1 MKNAILAAIAVLA
14 VIALLV
20 SFNSFYRIRS
30 QACQN
35 ERDRCVQGCDR
46 TRDRALNE
54 NQLRRSQ
61 INFDLQRDLLD
72 CRINNLRNQ
81 AAMDQCQTEKIDAA
95 ELELA
100 RLDASDDAI
109 RDVRLQC
116 VTECDNQARQ
126 CDTNR
131 TPGQIDVTT
140 VIDRPIEVGCL
151 EGGAPCFKEVLE
163 ICTVI
168 SGPCD
173 ECWTSLC
180 GGGDWSFQS
189 EVPLDVTLVA
199 ATDPLK
205 DARVLATSSTKGKQA
220 VLSIPADIKPN
231 KRERLYFGFSSKEK
245 AGGPVKVLIHRGL
258 LPETSAE
265 VR

>member
-1 MKNAILAAIAVLA
+1 MKNAILAGIAVLA

-35 ERDRCVQGCDR
+35 ARDRCVQECDR
-46 TRDRALNE
+46 TRDRALSE
-54 NQLRRSQ
+54 NQLRRTQ
-61 INFDLQRDLLD
+61 INFELQQDLLD
-72 CRINNLRNQ
+72 CRINNVGNQ
-81 AAMDQCQTEKIDAA
+81 AAIDQCQREKINAA
-95 ELELA
+95 EMELA
-100 RLDASDDAI
+100 RLDVSDDAI

-116 VTECDNQARQ
+116 VTECDSQARK
-126 CDTNR
+126 CDKNR
-131 TPGQIDVTT
+131 TPQKVDVAID
-140 VIDRPIEVGCL
+140 IDRPIEVGCL

-199 ATDPLK
+199 ATDPLNNP
-205 DARVLATSSTKGKQA
+205 RVLATSSMKGKQA
-220 VLSIPADIKPN
+220 VLSVPADIKLDR
-231 KRERLYFGFSSKEK
+231 REQLYFGFSSKEK
-245 AGGPVKVLIHRGL
+245 PGGPVKVLIHR
-258 LPETSAE
+258 S
-265 VR
+265 R